1 MMQGEMADQAQMA
14 RLIAVSTELS
24 GSPEKVR

>member
-1 MMQGEMADQAQMA
+1 MMRGEMADQAEMA
-14 RLIAVSTELS
+14 GLIAASTELN

>member
-1 MMQGEMADQAQMA
+1 MQGEMADQAPMA
-14 RLIAVSTELS
+14 GLIAVSTELS